1 MLMPLQSQ
9 VLPAFQ
15 LAVRVV
21 GCAHV
26 EEVIGLAKKIRKGR
40 RIQARLLVKG
50 RHPKLPPVAAVRCTY
65 SSQIYEARLPGQ
77 VELAADAVARLCQ
90 ASPNSPKILQDV

>member
-1 MLMPLQSQ
+1 MLNGCMPACLLRVHSQELATDCARRMPMRLQLQ
-9 VLPAFQ
+9 VLPTFQ
-15 LAVRVV
+15 LAVRIV

-26 EEVIGLAKKIRKGR
+26 KEVIRLAKQIRKGC

-65 SSQIYEARLPGQ
+65 GS
-77 VELAADAVARLCQ
+77 
-90 ASPNSPKILQDV
+90 

>member
-9 VLPAFQ
+9 LLPAFQ

-26 EEVIGLAKKIRKGR
+26 KEVIRLAKQIRKGC

-65 SSQIYEARLPGQ
+65 GSQSYEARLSEQ
-77 VELAADAVARLCQ
+77 VELAAVAVARLCQ
-90 ASPNSPKILQDV
+90 ASPNILQDV